1 MTSTTTALKG
11 RPKLY
16 QNEEQRLNG
25 HRQSALCA
33 YLKKNN
39 KTLDDYLQQ
48 KQSIKKR
55 KEISYMN
62 KWMKSY
68 LKENEYTELLLFIH
82 TINNKNNVQI

>member
-1 MTSTTTALKG
+1 MTSTTKG

-16 QNEEQRLNG
+16 QNEEERSNG
-25 HRQSALCA
+25 HKNSALRA
-33 YLKKNN
+33 YLKQNN
-39 KTLDDYLQQ
+39 KSMDDYLQQ

-68 LKENEYTELLLFIH
+68 LKENEYTELLEFIK
-82 TINNKNNVQI
+82 TINNKIEVITH